1 MKQSKVQVT
10 VQVQVRQV
18 FKSFWVLSIFLGVIG
33 SSLLA
38 SRAEASRMC
47 DKDKK
52 GDFKACVTFLKST
65 FEEKKE
71 NPKEFSKI
79 FDEICQTNKNFKCT
93 KVTVMGELEK
103 TNQEYAKDSDWKGAV
118 FFQVKIEDGKY
129 LYIFQKK

>member
-1 MKQSKVQVT
+1 MKHFKVQV
-10 VQVQVRQV
+10 QQFFRSFSV
-18 FKSFWVLSIFLGVIG
+18 FPTFLGVISCLFLVSG
-33 SSLLA
+33 
-38 SRAEASRMC
+38 AEASRLC

-52 GDFKACVTFLKST
+52 GDFKGCATFLKSSY
-65 FEEKKE
+65 EEKKE
-71 NPKEFSKI
+71 DLKEFTKI
-79 FDEICQTNKNFKCT
+79 FDEICQTNKSFKCT